1 MCLYLVF
8 AQRRTAHSSSEALE
22 DDEAHLCFCAR
33 PHSVS
38 VFHPVFIGLRLQ
50 GGKAR
55 VNIARPPHSWCL
67 TFRMSGRSQGREAT
81 LATVRLDAAVRGHVT
96 AAALRSGQRLLAL
109 CRLDRNAELPQTS
122 PCALY
127 SRPSRCP
134 RQPAP

>member
-55 VNIARPPHSWCL
+55 VNIAGPPHSWCL
-67 TFRMSGRSQGREAT
+67 TFALSGRRRRSALER
-81 LATVRLDAAVRGHVT
+81 AVR
-96 AAALRSGQRLLAL
+96 ARRFAILRHEIVGVNGGRAQPLLSQIL
-109 CRLDRNAELPQTS
+109 
-122 PCALY
+122 
-127 SRPSRCP
+127 SRPTTNTATKSSHTDD
-134 RQPAP
+134 